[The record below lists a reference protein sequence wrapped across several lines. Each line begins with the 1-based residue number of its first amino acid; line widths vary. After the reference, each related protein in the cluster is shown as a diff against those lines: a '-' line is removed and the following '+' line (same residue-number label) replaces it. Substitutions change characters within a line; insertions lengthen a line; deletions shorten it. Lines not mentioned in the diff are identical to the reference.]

1 MPYGQDRRGGGAIVP
16 CGYEIVL
23 KERNPKLVEDVGKY
37 LQENDCTEE
46 LISEGFS
53 NSCPF

>member
-1 MPYGQDRRGGGAIVP
+1 MPYGLDRRGGGAIVP
-16 CGYEIVL
+16 CRYEIVL